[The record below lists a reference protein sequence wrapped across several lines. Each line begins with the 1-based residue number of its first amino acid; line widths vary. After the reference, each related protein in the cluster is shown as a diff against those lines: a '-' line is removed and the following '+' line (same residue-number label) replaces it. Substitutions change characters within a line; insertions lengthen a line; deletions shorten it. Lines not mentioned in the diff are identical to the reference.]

1 MISLRR
7 SVSELERLEAL
18 ELASRDGFRSAVGA
32 SGRYAIELE
41 RRQTEQ
47 FRKHL
52 EQLARR
58 VGAADTPE
66 ELARVKTEF
75 LAALAD
81 QAERAAR
88 FIEALQKKVAGSAT
102 TLSRLA
108 DEAQAGVGEDRSL
121 QLGLGRL
128 HSIAQDPDVTR
139 ACPELTEAVASVEA
153 SVERLREQT
162 RTMIARLRTEVAS
175 LRTALESARE
185 EAMRDPVSGLL
196 NRNAVLKLIRERL
209 SEGQTFSMLLLWI
222 SNLEYIHHRYG
233 LRCRDDFITQL
244 ADRLRSLAGE
254 DAAVGRWGEDRFA
267 VIVRRPKP
275 EAMWLSETLL
285 EKFSSPFLIDHQGL
299 VREVTAQIKTGVIEA
314 SPGTT
319 EAKLLAD
326 ADKLSL
332 ALGAMPGEP

>member
-1 MISLRR
+1 MISLLR
-7 SVSELERLEAL
+7 SVSALERLEAL
-18 ELASRDGFRSAVGA
+18 EKASRDGFRSAVGA
-32 SGRYAIELE
+32 SGRYAMELE

-47 FRKHL
+47 FRKYL

-58 VGAADTPE
+58 VGAADSPE

-88 FIEALQKKVAGSAT
+88 FVEGLRKKVAGSAT
-102 TLSRLA
+102 TLSKLA
-108 DEAQAGVGEDRSL
+108 DKAQAGISEDRSL
-121 QLGLGRL
+121 QLGLGQL
-128 HSIAQDPDVTR
+128 HAIAQDPDVTR
-139 ACPELTEAVASVEA
+139 VCPELTEAVSSVEA

-162 RTMIARLRTEVAS
+162 RSIIARLRSEVAA

-209 SEGQTFSMLLLWI
+209 SESKTFSILLVWI
-222 SNLEYIHHRYG
+222 GNLDYIHHRYG
-233 LRCRDDFITQL
+233 AACRDEFVAQF

-254 DAAVGRWGEDRFA
+254 GAAVGRWGEDRFA
-267 VIVRRPKP
+267 VLVPRSKP

-285 EKFSSPFLIDHQGL
+285 EKFTAPFLIDHRGL
-299 VREVTAQIKTGVIEA
+299 AREVTAQVKTGVIEA
-314 SPGTT
+314 SPGTA

-332 ALGAMPGEP
+332 ALASMPGEP